1 MSREVLLAVVVTL
14 IVNEVTEVSPWT
26 AIRLVRWA
34 AKHIHASNTERA
46 AQRAEEWEALIDE
59 SIPTKISKLF
69 FGLGFGCAG
78 LYYIAMRR
86 APAAR
91 ATLWRLIRRFCR
103 SAVETVEQRVL
114 AFVLV
119 AVDEL
124 PLLQW
129 LMVVGGLLVLMG
141 CGAGLAR
148 VREHVKSAAE
158 LRRLNGV
165 TP

>member
-34 AKHIHASNTERA
+34 AKHIYAGNTERA

-78 LYYIAMRR
+78 LYCVAMRR
-86 APAAR
+86 ASTAR

-103 SAVETVEQRVL
+103 SAAETVEQIVMTVVVL
-114 AFVLV
+114 AVN
-119 AVDEL
+119 AL
-124 PLLQW
+124 PLPQW
-129 LMVVGGLLVLMG
+129 LMVMGGLLVLVV
-141 CGAGLAR
+141 CGNRLAR
-148 VREHVKSAAE
+148 HREHVKRTAE
-158 LRRLNGV
+158 RRRLNGV
-165 TP
+165 TH